1 MNETKKKIFFSRM
14 DDNVISSV
22 IYYLTKKIRLMQYN
36 LVRYYVNYLSTS
48 LPTYE
53 VKKLQTN
60 YLKIRRLIF

>member
-1 MNETKKKIFFSRM
+1 MNETKKNFFSRM